1 MRELP
6 VKGYILT
13 KWIQSM
19 NTKQAVLCGYY
30 GFGNGGDEALLAT
43 LLQML
48 PAQVTPVVLSN
59 NPQKTAKT
67 YGIRSISRWNS
78 LEVLTALRQSQAFI
92 FGGGSLLQDATSL
105 KSVLYYCGLI
115 GLAQGMGLSTM
126 AWAQGLGP
134 LKTSLGQQ
142 LTRRALAQC
151 EGITVRDGGSA
162 KILEQWKLPYSV
174 TADPVWALE
183 SLAVT
188 ELADLPMPR
197 VAVVVRTHPQFTEAR
212 IQTFIQALQD
222 FQKATDL
229 FVLLVPFHLPQDVGL
244 SERIAEALEDKAELL
259 LIDEPRRLKGV
270 FRAVDY
276 TLAMRFHGVLMAASE
291 GSVVWGLSYDP
302 KVKQLLQDIQA
313 PGCSLDELPNRQALC
328 RIWLDQYANGSALSE
343 TQRAS
348 WADRAKIN
356 AAMLREIL
364 TS

>member
-1 MRELP
+1 
-6 VKGYILT
+6 
-13 KWIQSM
+13 M

-48 PAQVTPVVLSN
+48 PAQVTPIVLSN
-59 NPQKTAKT
+59 NPEKTAKT
-67 YGIRSISRWNS
+67 YGIRSINRWNS
-78 LEVLTALRQSQAFI
+78 LDVLAALRQSQAFI

-115 GLAQGMGLSTM
+115 GLAQGMGLKTI

-134 LKTSLGQQ
+134 LKTSFGQQ
-142 LTRRALAQC
+142 LTRRALSQC
-151 EGITVRDGGSA
+151 QGITVRDGGSA
-162 KILEQWKLPYSV
+162 KLLEQWQLPYSV

-183 SLAVT
+183 SLAVP

-212 IQTFIQALQD
+212 IRTFIQALQD

-229 FVLLVPFHLPQDVGL
+229 FVLLVPFHLPQDVAL
-244 SERIAEALEDKAELL
+244 SKQMAEALGNKAQLL
-259 LIDEPRRLKGV
+259 LIEEPRRLKGV
-270 FRAVDY
+270 FRGVDY

-291 GSVVWGLSYDP
+291 GSVLWGLSYDP

-313 PGCSLDELPNRQALC
+313 PGCSLDELPDHQTLC
-328 RIWLDQYANGSALSE
+328 RIWLEHYANGSALSE
-343 TQRAS
+343 IQRAS

-356 AAMLREIL
+356 AAMLRDVL
-364 TS
+364 N

>member
-1 MRELP
+1 
-6 VKGYILT
+6 
-13 KWIQSM
+13 M

-48 PAQVTPVVLSN
+48 PSEVTPLVLSN
-59 NPQKTAKT
+59 NPEKTAKT

-78 LEVLTALRQSQAFI
+78 LEVLAALRQSQAFI
-92 FGGGSLLQDATSL
+92 CGGGSLLQDATSL

-115 GLAQGMGLSTM
+115 GLAQGIGLKTF

-134 LKTSLGQQ
+134 LKTTIGQQ
-142 LTRRALAQC
+142 LARRALTQC
-151 EGITVRDGGSA
+151 QGITVRDGGSA
-162 KILEQWKLPYSV
+162 KILEQWKLPYLV

-183 SLAVT
+183 SIAAT
-188 ELADLPMPR
+188 ELADVPMPR
-197 VAVVVRTHPQFTEAR
+197 VAVVVRTHPQFTEPR

-229 FVLLVPFHLPQDVGL
+229 LVLLVPFHLPQDVAL
-244 SERIAEALEDKAELL
+244 SKRISDALGDKAKLL
-259 LIDEPRRLKGV
+259 LIQEPRRLKGI

-276 TLAMRFHGVLMAASE
+276 TIAMRFHGVLMAASE
-291 GSVVWGLSYDP
+291 GSVLWGLSYDP

-313 PGCSLDELPNRQALC
+313 PGCSLDDLPDRQTLC
-328 RIWLDQYANGSALSE
+328 RTWLEHYANGSALSE
-343 TQRAS
+343 VQRAS

-356 AAMLREIL
+356 AAMLREVL
-364 TS
+364 T

>member
-1 MRELP
+1 
-6 VKGYILT
+6 
-13 KWIQSM
+13 M

-48 PAQVTPVVLSN
+48 PAQVTPIVLSN
-59 NPQKTAKT
+59 NPEKTAKT
-67 YGIRSISRWNS
+67 YGIRSINRWNS
-78 LEVLTALRQSQAFI
+78 LDILRALRQSQAFI

-115 GLAQGMGLSTM
+115 GLAQGMGLKTI

-134 LKTSLGQQ
+134 LKTAFGQQ
-142 LTRRALAQC
+142 LARRALSKCQ
-151 EGITVRDGGSA
+151 GITVRDGGSA

-183 SLAVT
+183 SLAVP

-197 VAVVVRTHPQFTEAR
+197 VAVVVRTHSQFTEAR

-229 FVLLVPFHLPQDVGL
+229 FVLLVPFHLPQDVAL
-244 SERIAEALEDKAELL
+244 SKQIAEILGDKAQLL
-259 LIDEPRRLKGV
+259 LIEEPRRLKGI
-270 FRAVDY
+270 FRGVDY

-291 GSVVWGLSYDP
+291 GSVLWGLSYDP

-313 PGCSLDELPNRQALC
+313 PGCSLDQLPDPQTLC
-328 RIWLDQYANGSALSE
+328 RIWLEHYANGLPLTE
-343 TQRAS
+343 IQRAS

-356 AAMLREIL
+356 AAMLREVL
-364 TS
+364 S